1 MEQPD
6 EKIYELEIN
15 LCDDGDILI
24 EQGRCWSC
32 DENVPIRLHRSQIPL
47 IAKLGDYV
55 PAGDVAL
62 ATERLHD
69 RFSLLASLVRA
80 HTKLDDPLRI
90 VADELM
96 SDFPSKSFFSPFK
109 AASESLEDRCP
120 PSTGGR
126 LGEHPER
133 VADVRNGELFSGT

>member
-6 EKIYELEIN
+6 EKMYELEIN

-32 DENVPIRLHRSQIPL
+32 NENVPIRLHCSQIPL

-55 PAGDVAL
+55 PAGDVAR
-62 ATERLHD
+62 ATERLQD
-69 RFSLLASLVRA
+69 RFSLLSALVRA

-90 VADELM
+90 VVDELM
-96 SDFPSKSFFSPFK
+96 SDFPSKPFCSPLK
-109 AASESLEDRCP
+109 AASESLDDGMPAEYRRMCWRA
-120 PSTGGR
+120 S
-126 LGEHPER
+126 
-133 VADVRNGELFSGT
+133 